1 MPASCPSDCARE
13 RGADGVGVELLRG
26 VLNANCATAP
36 SLRGEGFAARA
47 CRWAAGQRR
56 RCKGAGGRALSSPAV
71 QRAAH
76 ETRFPR
82 TTERPDRG
90 FWASARRCVAR
101 RDAEPGTWLPDLLQL
116 WCAVSN
122 ASRPPASPASPRAA
136 PSPPVILSR
145 TPPRRCQSVRM
156 PLLHTV
162 LLYNALCRAC
172 QKDIYRNKYPAS
184 QSSMIRQCNRLSC
197 KLLGRQY
204 NATPLAKS

>member
-13 RGADGVGVELLRG
+13 RGADGVGVEPLRG

-36 SLRGEGFAARA
+36 SLRVKALLPGA

-56 RCKGAGGRALSSPAV
+56 RCKGAGRRALSSPAV
-71 QRAAH
+71 QRAARR
-76 ETRFPR
+76 TRFPR
-82 TTERPDRG
+82 STERPDRG

-145 TPPRRCQSVRM
+145 TPAQDKVLCSYYAQRGGQRHQPRHQGMSLDD
-156 PLLHTV
+156 LLT
-162 LLYNALCRAC
+162 
-172 QKDIYRNKYPAS
+172 K
-184 QSSMIRQCNRLSC
+184 LS
-197 KLLGRQY
+197 
-204 NATPLAKS
+204 